1 MAGMLGDRQTR
12 LREALADSD
21 VFGSL
26 TDEEIDRLIA
36 YGNPVRHPKNRSIF
50 QKDDPGD
57 SLMVVLSGRVKIS
70 NVSAEGKEAVLN
82 FIEPGRSFGELA
94 LFDGKPRSA
103 DATAIEPCELFVL
116 RRADVLTFI
125 ERHPEVAFRA
135 IGVLCERVR
144 RTSELLEDSIT
155 LTMPA
160 RLARGLLRLAKVYGR
175 TGPDGVR
182 IELKLSQRELGGYIG
197 LARENINRQL
207 MLWRQDGVL
216 AVEDGRIVILD
227 VKALQRI
234 ADSGA

>member
-1 MAGMLGDRQTR
+1 MSGDRQTR
-12 LREALADSD
+12 LRDALADSD

-26 TDEEIDRLIA
+26 TEEEIDRLIA
-36 YGNPVRHPKNRSIF
+36 YGHSVRHAKGKAIF
-50 QKDDPGD
+50 QKGDPGD
-57 SLMVVLSGRVKIS
+57 SLMIVLGGRVKIS

-82 FIEPGRSFGELA
+82 FIEPGQSFGELA

-103 DATAIEPCELFVL
+103 DATAIEASELFVL
-116 RRADVLTFI
+116 RRADVLAFI

-160 RLARGLLRLAKVYGR
+160 RLARGLIRLARLYGR
-175 TGPDGVR
+175 PAADGLR

-216 AVEDGRIVILD
+216 TVEEGRIVILD
-227 VKALQRI
+227 QKALQRI
-234 ADSGA
+234 ADAGA